1 MYKFIFLLFVAIL
14 FDFARPYFPILEIL
28 YRIIEVFAWAIA
40 TVFAVYLLKF
50 ICEYK
55 LREWFGRW

>member
-1 MYKFIFLLFVAIL
+1 MYKFIALLFVAIL
-14 FDFARPYFPILEIL
+14 FDFARPYFPVLQIL
-28 YRIIEVFAWAIA
+28 YQIIEVFAWAIGA
-40 TVFAVYLLKF
+40 LFFGYLLKF